1 MAETL
6 IDFLDRVLQRTDRT
20 GLRLVRGVELRTRNT
35 HAELVESF
43 DELAPAHEE
52 VAPSVADELEQK
64 IAALVDEQPAKTR
77 LELRA
82 SFDTAPTERYPLG
95 AERTDD

>member
-6 IDFLDRVLQRTDRT
+6 IDFLDRVLQRSDRT
-20 GLRLVRGVELRTRNT
+20 GLRLVRGVNLRTRRPR
-35 HAELVESF
+35 AELVQSF

-52 VAPSVADELEQK
+52 LAPAVADTIAEKIAELEAEQ
-64 IAALVDEQPAKTR
+64 AAGTR

-82 SFDTAPTERYPLG
+82 SFDTAPTERLQIG
-95 AERTDD
+95 DWAGDD